1 MKPAI
6 HSLRRDLLFFC
17 SKFLLEQKLN
27 AVLSIFKVGYQ
38 DAPYT
43 NSIELVERIKE
54 ATPDSLK
61 YVINDMFET
70 ITLYDN
76 RIKRLLQKN

>member
-1 MKPAI
+1 M
-6 HSLRRDLLFFC
+6 
-17 SKFLLEQKLN
+17 
-27 AVLSIFKVGYQ
+27 
-38 DAPYT
+38 

-76 RIKRLLQKN
+76 R